1 MTTTEQTPTEQMA
14 EALNQRAR
22 RLRENRHL
30 WTDTRIA
37 GTWASGKVAIVDAA
51 ALEELRQWIQLWT
64 TNLASSVGVAE
75 RARTLLALAQTPE
88 EQP

>member
-1 MTTTEQTPTEQMA
+1 MTATEQTPAQQMA

-51 ALEELRQWIQLWT
+51 ALEAVRRELPT
-64 TNLASSVGVAE
+64 PPNSDLACQVVA
-75 RARTLLALAQTPE
+75 LLESAQTAGE
-88 EQP
+88 SHE